1 MRYVGKL
8 KQLNGKRIISF
19 EVDEDVD
26 IRELQRFSNT
36 FTRAASK
43 RFSTSIILLRS
54 S

>member
-26 IRELQRFSNT
+26 IRELQRFS
-36 FTRAASK
+36 
-43 RFSTSIILLRS
+43 TSIISRRS
-54 S
+54 NWMQKRCKYWDCE